1 MKFEEASCTVKAIA
15 GTKSAR
21 DALFMVGV
29 FAFDLALN
37 QLAEVL
43 GQASSLPSSKRL
55 AFIMLD
61 SQRTCGGEAAVVRG
75 SLQAHRFREVNPRRR
90 VWCRAWRPPSHL
102 QFCTVVHGNAMPWNR
117 FRQFRRGLSLISAA
131 FALRNLL
138 ICTRQREVEYSCPA
152 ACPVKLALS

>member
-1 MKFEEASCTVKAIA
+1 MKFAEASCTVKAIA

-29 FAFDLALN
+29 FAF
-37 QLAEVL
+37 L
-43 GQASSLPSSKRL
+43 GQASSLPSSNRP

-117 FRQFRRGLSLISAA
+117 FRQFRRGLSLLSAA